1 MGSVYEV
8 VVHHM
13 NCVVSVSIL
22 PIDILHVCTHP
33 GCMCDKVIVCLVFL
47 PPQALLLQGEL
58 IRIPLLL
65 TVVQQEITCPPHRW
79 KPL

>member
-22 PIDILHVCTHP
+22 PIDILGAHILGACVT
-33 GCMCDKVIVCLVFL
+33 
-47 PPQALLLQGEL
+47 
-58 IRIPLLL
+58 R
-65 TVVQQEITCPPHRW
+65 
-79 KPL
+79 